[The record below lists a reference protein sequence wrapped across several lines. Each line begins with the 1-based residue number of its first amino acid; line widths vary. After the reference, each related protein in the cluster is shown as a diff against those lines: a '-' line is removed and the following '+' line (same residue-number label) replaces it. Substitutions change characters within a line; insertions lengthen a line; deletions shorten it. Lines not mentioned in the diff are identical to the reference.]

1 MVLTRVVG
9 IMIQISDCCVLFRLH
24 LQSPELLEEE
34 SLVQLL
40 DFAPSMARVTKEDS
54 TKEKIKN
61 AWVRWWEGGLWIR

>member
-1 MVLTRVVG
+1 
-9 IMIQISDCCVLFRLH
+9 MIQISDCCVLFRLH

-61 AWVRWWEGGLWIR
+61 G